1 MTYLPFLSMYKD
13 LFELKDC
20 VYICISRNLTFF
32 FVKLIFLL
40 CRSVVIQSLVTM
52 QKMGQEERLGN
63 IKLEPY

>member
-32 FVKLIFLL
+32 CQTHFFAVSFCGYTKSSDNAKDGAG
-40 CRSVVIQSLVTM
+40 RTSGKHQT
-52 QKMGQEERLGN
+52 
-63 IKLEPY
+63 